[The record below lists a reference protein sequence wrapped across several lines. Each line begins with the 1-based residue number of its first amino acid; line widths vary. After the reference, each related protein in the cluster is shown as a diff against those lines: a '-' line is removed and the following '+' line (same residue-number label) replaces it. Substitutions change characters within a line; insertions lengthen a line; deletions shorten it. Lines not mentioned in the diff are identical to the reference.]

1 MLVIMLFNNENES
14 WIFFRVCV
22 TTGKFDFV
30 EMYLYQDSTPCLSDL
45 ILVLAA
51 IHFHTQT
58 LT

>member
-14 WIFFRVCV
+14 WIFFVCV
-22 TTGKFDFV
+22 TTGKLDFV